1 MPDNL
6 NNAQFGDQ
14 PEKKVRYVPDQEGH
28 SIGWH
33 ILKWH
38 TKGRGPANAKLFG
51 GDGISTY
58 DYAQHHKMH
67 MRMHEDGKFE
77 VGHEH
82 EHFTPKR
89 RK

>member
-6 NNAQFGDQ
+6 NNAQFGDE
-14 PEKKVRYVPDQEGH
+14 PAKKRYVPDQEGH

-38 TKGRGPANAKLFG
+38 VQRGNKAGKSFG
-51 GDGISTY
+51 GDGVGSY
-58 DYAQHHKMH
+58 DYEQHHKMH

-82 EHFTPKR
+82 EHFTPKK
-89 RK
+89 RKR

>member
-1 MPDNL
+1 
-6 NNAQFGDQ
+6 
-14 PEKKVRYVPDQEGH
+14 
-28 SIGWH
+28 
-33 ILKWH
+33 LKWH
-38 TKGRGPANAKLFG
+38 IPRGNKAAKSFG
-51 GDGISTY
+51 GDGVSTY

-82 EHFTPKR
+82 EHFTPKK

>member
-6 NNAQFGDQ
+6 NIAQFGDE
-14 PEKKVRYVPDQEGH
+14 PAKRWVPDQEGH
-28 SIGWH
+28 S
-33 ILKWH
+33 
-38 TKGRGPANAKLFG
+38 KGRGVANAKSFG
-51 GDGISTY
+51 GDGVGSY
-58 DYAQHHKMH
+58 DYDQHHKMH

-82 EHFTPKR
+82 EHFTPKK

>member
-6 NNAQFGDQ
+6 SIPQFGEE
-14 PEKKVRYVPDQEGH
+14 PPKPRYVPDQHGH

-38 TKGRGPANAKLFG
+38 TKGRGDANAKSFG
-51 GDGISTY
+51 GDGVSTY

-82 EHFTPKR
+82 EHFTPK
-89 RK
+89 KGK

>member
-1 MPDNL
+1 MPENL
-6 NNAQFGDQ
+6 SNAQFGDE
-14 PEKKVRYVPDQEGH
+14 PEKKPRWVPDQHGH
-28 SIGWH
+28 SISWH

-38 TKGRGPANAKLFG
+38 VQRGNKAGKSFG
-51 GDGISTY
+51 GDGVSQY
-58 DYAQHHKMH
+58 DYEQHHKMH

-82 EHFTPKR
+82 EHFTPKK

>member
-6 NNAQFGDQ
+6 SIPQFGEE
-14 PEKKVRYVPDQEGH
+14 PPKPRYVPDQHGH

-38 TKGRGPANAKLFG
+38 VQRGSKAAKSFG
-51 GDGISTY
+51 GDGVSTY
-58 DYAQHHKMH
+58 DYEQHHKMH

-77 VGHEH
+77 VEHEH
-82 EHFTPKR
+82 EHFTPK
-89 RK
+89 KGK

>member
-1 MPDNL
+1 VS
-6 NNAQFGDQ
+6 Q
-14 PEKKVRYVPDQEGH
+14 
-28 SIGWH
+28 
-33 ILKWH
+33 
-38 TKGRGPANAKLFG
+38 
-51 GDGISTY
+51 Y
-58 DYAQHHKMH
+58 DYEQHHKMH

>member
-6 NNAQFGDQ
+6 NIAQFGDE
-14 PEKKVRYVPDQEGH
+14 PAKKWVPDQEGH

-38 TKGRGPANAKLFG
+38 TKGRGDANAKSFG

-58 DYAQHHKMH
+58 DYEQHHKMH

-82 EHFTPKR
+82 EHFTPK
-89 RK
+89 KGK

>member
-6 NNAQFGDQ
+6 NNAQFGAE
-14 PEKKVRYVPDQEGH
+14 PPKNTKGVPDQAGH

-38 TKGRGPANAKLFG
+38 IKGSGPANAKSFG
-51 GDGISTY
+51 GDGVSKY
-58 DYAQHHKMH
+58 DYEQHHKMH
-67 MRMHEDGKFE
+67 MRMHEDAKFE

-82 EHFTPKR
+82 EHFTPK
-89 RK
+89 KGK

>member
-6 NNAQFGDQ
+6 NNAQFGDS
-14 PEKKVRYVPDQEGH
+14 PKPRYVPDQEGH

-38 TKGRGPANAKLFG
+38 IPRGNKAAKSFG
-51 GDGISTY
+51 GDGVSTY

-82 EHFTPKR
+82 EHFTPKK

>member
-6 NNAQFGDQ
+6 NIAQFGDE
-14 PEKKVRYVPDQEGH
+14 PKKTKWVPDQHGH

-38 TKGRGPANAKLFG
+38 IPRGNKAGKSYGPAG
-51 GDGISTY
+51 VSTY
-58 DYAQHHKMH
+58 DYDQHHKIH

-82 EHFTPKR
+82 EHFTPKD